1 MRNILKIIFI
11 SIRSILL
18 FIVVSAVLT
27 AATKNV
33 QTTILVEN
41 FKSKGVY
48 QEDIS
53 TSTVKYYKILS
64 DEENPTYLI
73 DGKTIIPGNSCDIL
87 TTKQAELGGPLTRG
101 FIQFFA
107 GGHAALCSEEYTDFE
122 TKLNDFTSIE
132 ATGLND
138 GDDNSASVFYRDYW
152 ADDYTYT
159 EIIGLRVKMNDREKK
174 EVLANASAYL
184 GEDYNYSFLFNTS
197 TKTYCSDLIS
207 KAYSTIGVNLNKDGF
222 TTSVYDLIVSNETYI
237 SYYHYFKDGIKY
249 IYYLG

>member
-1 MRNILKIIFI
+1 MRNVFKIIFI

-27 AATKNV
+27 ASTKNI

-41 FKSKGVY
+41 FKAKGVY

-53 TSTVKYYKILS
+53 TPTVKFYKISS
-64 DEENPTYLI
+64 DEEKSAYI
-73 DGKTIIPGNSCDIL
+73 VSGKKIIPGNSCDIL

-122 TKLNDFTSIE
+122 TKLNDLTSIE
-132 ATGLND
+132 ATGLSDN
-138 GDDNSASVFYRDYW
+138 GDNSASIFYRDYW
-152 ADDYTYT
+152 SDDYTYT
-159 EIIGLRVKMNDREKK
+159 EIIGLRVKMTDRERK
-174 EVLANASAYL
+174 EVLSNAASYL
-184 GEDYNYSFLFNTS
+184 GEDYNYSFLFNTDN
-197 TKTYCSDLIS
+197 KTYCSDLIS
-207 KAYSTIGVNLNKDGF
+207 KAFSTIGVNLNKDGF